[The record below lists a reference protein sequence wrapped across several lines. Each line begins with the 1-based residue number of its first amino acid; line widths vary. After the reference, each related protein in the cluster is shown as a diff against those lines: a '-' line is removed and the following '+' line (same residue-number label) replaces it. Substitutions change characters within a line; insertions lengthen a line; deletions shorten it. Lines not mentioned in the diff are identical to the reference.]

1 MTQRVIPQGSTIGVL
16 GGGQLGRM
24 FAITARRVGCRV
36 HTLSPDE
43 DPPTGQGADAE
54 IRTTCDDPDAV
65 MSFAG
70 RVEAMTFKRE
80 DIRPGAFRRVRLH
93 LYGKSEARPGRKMGH
108 LTGLAS
114 TVDEARKTVLAARAA
129 LLDGRAERA

>member
-1 MTQRVIPQGSTIGVL
+1 MTQRVIPQGSTVGVP
-16 GGGQLGRM
+16 GGGQPWGI
-24 FAITARRVGCRV
+24 FAIMVCRMGCRANA
-36 HTLSPDE
+36 LALDE
-43 DPPTGQGADAE
+43 NTPTGQVADAE

-70 RVEAMTFKRE
+70 RVEAMAFKHE
-80 DIRPGAFRRVRLH
+80 DIRPGAFHRVRLH

-108 LTGLAS
+108 LTALAS
-114 TVDEARKTVLAARAA
+114 TVEEARKSALAARAA